1 MESKI
6 IKWMTA
12 IAVFV
17 AVTATFMTARGQQ
30 PQQQK
35 GHHRYKFVDLG
46 TFGGPESYIN
56 PAFALGSPNQIN
68 RRGAVVGA
76 ASTDIPANP
85 TEPICGGLD
94 GLVPFVFHAFLWQDG
109 EKKDLGALP
118 GIECSEAVSIN
129 DHGEVAGRSE
139 NGVADP
145 LNGRVEVHAVLWN
158 DGEIRDLGTLGGN
171 ISFAISNNN
180 RSQVAGFS
188 VNTISQSGYRP
199 SHGRTFSL
207 E

>member
-1 MESKI
+1 MKPKALAISIAITVFFTLAIPIRPTAQEPAATPRSKEE
-6 IKWMTA
+6 
-12 IAVFV
+12 
-17 AVTATFMTARGQQ
+17 
-30 PQQQK
+30 
-35 GHHRYKFVDLG
+35 HHRYRFVDIG

-129 DHGEVAGRSE
+129 DHGEVAVRSE
-139 NGVADP
+139 NGVVDP

-158 DGEIRDLGTLGGN
+158 DGEIRDSERLEETSAL
-171 ISFAISNNN
+171 
-180 RSQVAGFS
+180 
-188 VNTISQSGYRP
+188 P
-199 SHGRTFSL
+199 SATTTAAK
-207 E
+207 